1 MTTTI
6 EHTSHPRLDRGSQKT
21 LLMDKAIEKK
31 KGIALIFSRKALPY
45 WFGSFMAAF
54 ILWLIFRD
62 DSSTLRVNADTLT
75 ISEVSAGEFNDY
87 IRVSGQVHPMTTI
100 QLSPRESGIVEEI
113 VIEEGTQVKAGDVII
128 RLSNDDLDMEILNS
142 EANLA
147 EKENALRNTMI
158 QMEQEKMQLS
168 LNILELE
175 TEVKR
180 KGRTLESQKRLFD
193 DGLIGKEEYLRS
205 EEDYVL
211 FCKKLEVTLARAEQ
225 DSIYRTVQIQQ
236 MEESLKNMKLNMQR
250 IRNRKENLAVKA
262 PIDGELGLLEVA
274 LGQSIGSGAK
284 IGQINALG
292 SYKIEALIDEHYIDR
307 VSAGLTATFERQS
320 ETFDAVIRK
329 VYPEVRSGKFQA
341 DFRFSGEQPLN
352 IRTGQTYYLN
362 LQLGQPESAILIPR
376 GTFYQKTGGK
386 WIYVVSPE
394 GDKAVK
400 REIRIG
406 RQNPQFYEV
415 LEGLEPGEKVI
426 TSGYDNFGDNEVLV
440 F

>member
-1 MTTTI
+1 
-6 EHTSHPRLDRGSQKT
+6 
-21 LLMDKAIEKK
+21 MDKPIEKK
-31 KGIALIFSRKALPY
+31 KGIALAFSKKALPY
-45 WFGSFMAAF
+45 WFGAMMAAF

-62 DSSTLRVNADTLT
+62 DASTLRVNGETLT
-75 ISEVSAGEFNDY
+75 FSEVRSGEFNDY
-87 IRVSGQVHPMTTI
+87 IRISGQVHPMTTI
-100 QLSPRESGIVEEI
+100 QISPREAGIVEEI
-113 VIEEGTQVKAGDVII
+113 IAEEGSFVKAGDVII
-128 RLSNDDLDMEILNS
+128 KLSNDDLDLQILNS

-147 EKENALRNTMI
+147 EKENTLRNTMI
-158 QMEQEKMQLS
+158 SMEQQKMQLS
-168 LNILELE
+168 LDILELQ

-180 KGRTLESQKRLFD
+180 KGRALESQRRLFD

-205 EEDYVL
+205 EEDYTL

-225 DSIYRTVQIQQ
+225 DSVYRSVQIKQ
-236 MEESLKNMKLNMQR
+236 MRESLENMKLNMQM
-250 IRNRKENLAVKA
+250 IRKRKDNLAVKA

-284 IGQINALG
+284 IGQINELG
-292 SYKIEALIDEHYIDR
+292 SFKIEAQIDEHYIDR
-307 VSAGLTATFERQS
+307 VSAGLTATFERQN
-320 ETFDAVIRK
+320 ETYDAVIRK
-329 VYPEVRSGKFQA
+329 VYPEVRGGKFQA
-341 DFRFSGEQPLN
+341 DFKFSGEQPSN
-352 IRTGQTYYLN
+352 VRTGQTYYLN

-386 WIYVVSPE
+386 WIYVVDPE
-394 GDKAVK
+394 GGKAVK

>member
-1 MTTTI
+1 
-6 EHTSHPRLDRGSQKT
+6 
-21 LLMDKAIEKK
+21 MDKPIEKK
-31 KGIALIFSRKALPY
+31 KGIALVFSKKALPY
-45 WFGSFMAAF
+45 WFGGFMAVF

-62 DSSTLRVNADTLT
+62 DASTLRVNGDTLT
-75 ISEVSAGEFNDY
+75 INEVKAGEFNDY
-87 IRVSGQVHPMTTI
+87 IRISGQVHPMTTI
-100 QLSPRESGIVEEI
+100 QVSPREAGIVEEI

-128 RLSNDDLDMEILNS
+128 RLSNDDLDLEILNS

-168 LNILELE
+168 LNILELQ

-180 KGRTLESQKRLFD
+180 KGRALESQKRLFD

-211 FCKKLEVTLARAEQ
+211 FCKKLEVTIARAEQ
-225 DSIYRTVQIQQ
+225 DSIYRKVQIQQ

-250 IRNRKENLAVKA
+250 IRKRKDNLDVKA
-262 PIDGELGLLEVA
+262 PIDGVLGLIEVG
-274 LGQSIGSGAK
+274 LGESVASGRK
-284 IGQINALG
+284 IGQINAEG
-292 SYKIEALIDEHYIDR
+292 SYKIEAQVDEHYIDR
-307 VSAGLTATFERQS
+307 VFAGLTATFERQN
-320 ETFDAVIRK
+320 ETYDAIIRK
-329 VYPEVRSGKFQA
+329 VYPEVRNGKFQA
-341 DFRFSGEQPLN
+341 DFRFSGDQPAN

-362 LQLGQPESAILIPR
+362 LQLGQPEKAILIPR

-394 GDKAVK
+394 GGKAVK

-426 TSGYDNFGDNEVLV
+426 TSGYDNFGDNEVLAIV
-440 F
+440 P

>member
-1 MTTTI
+1 
-6 EHTSHPRLDRGSQKT
+6 
-21 LLMDKAIEKK
+21 MDKAIEKK
-31 KGIALIFSRKALPY
+31 KGIALVFSKKALPY
-45 WFGSFMAAF
+45 WFGGFMAIF
-54 ILWLIFRD
+54 IFWLIFRD
-62 DSSTLRVNADTLT
+62 DTSTLRVNAETLT
-75 ISEVSAGEFNDY
+75 ISEVRAGEFNDY
-87 IRVSGQVHPMTTI
+87 IRISGQVHPMTTI

-113 VIEEGTQVKAGDVII
+113 VIEEGTQVEAGDVII

-180 KGRTLESQKRLFD
+180 KGRTLESQKRLFE

-205 EEDYVL
+205 EEDYTL
-211 FCKKLEVTLARAEQ
+211 YCKKLEVTLARAEQ
-225 DSIYRTVQIQQ
+225 DSMYRSVQIKQ
-236 MEESLKNMKLNMQR
+236 MEESLKNMKINMQR

-262 PIDGELGLLEVA
+262 PIDGELGLLEVV

-341 DFRFSGEQPLN
+341 DFRFSEEQPLN

-386 WIYVVSPE
+386 WIYVVSPD

-426 TSGYDNFGDNEVLV
+426 TSGYDNFGDNNILI